1 MNIYQREQ
9 QILTESFEKLDDAHI
24 ALHEYANII
33 RKLGQI
39 RRRTQSGKYDT
50 LSEADFANRV
60 VQKIKEFKEYVVSRS
75 KQTEI
80 DERSFAQELDDVKKT
95 EYVEEFKSDTVKV
108 RLERYDDRNKFVIR
122 EVKTKYSTTLKKELY
137 LMSRQEAYR
146 IAKELGVED
155 YRLIRSPHVVIYV
168 SDDEN
173 KYHYT
178 DFIGTVC
185 I

>member
-1 MNIYQREQ
+1 MQNIFQQEQ
-9 QILTESFEKLDDAHI
+9 QLLTDSFEKLDDAHI

-33 RKLGQI
+33 RKLGRI

-50 LSEADFANRV
+50 LSEADFADRV

-108 RLERYDDRNKFVIR
+108 RLERYDDGNKFIIR
-122 EVKTKYSTTLKKELY
+122 EVRRMFYAYLGKCELWVEK
-137 LMSRQEAYR
+137 SEADQF
-146 IAKELGVED
+146 AKDLNVKD
-155 YRLIRSPHVVIYV
+155 FNLIRFL
-168 SDDEN
+168 D
-173 KYHYT
+173 
-178 DFIGTVC
+178 GTIIVKDPLRTYGQISKVC